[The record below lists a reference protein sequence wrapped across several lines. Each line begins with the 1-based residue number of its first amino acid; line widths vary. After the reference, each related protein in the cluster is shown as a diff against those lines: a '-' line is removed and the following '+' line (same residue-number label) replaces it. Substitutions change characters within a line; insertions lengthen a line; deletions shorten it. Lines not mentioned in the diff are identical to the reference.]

1 MDELARIAV
10 VEDDPT
16 ICTLLEMALKGA
28 GFRHVRLYG
37 RGDDALRDIRLLRP
51 DLVLLDV
58 MLPGLDG
65 FTVAK
70 RVREDPSLSATRIV
84 MLTAR
89 TESEDIVRGLDSGA
103 DDYVTKPFDRQVLL
117 ARIRAVLRRNA
128 TSAGASEF
136 DGLSIDE
143 DSRTAKLDGVDM
155 RLPPGEFK
163 ILALLVENRG
173 RVLTRQRILDAV
185 LPDDEKAVTER
196 TVDVQIAN
204 LRRHIGRWADH
215 IETIRGVGYRVC
227 AVPRCGTMGSGT
239 PRQAWLNYHDER
251 MRRASACKGDEG

>member
-103 DDYVTKPFDRQVLL
+103 DDYVTKPFSPSELAARVKAHL
-117 ARIRAVLRRNA
+117 ARYKRLVGSQVQKNETVEIRGIRIDKTFRP
-128 TSAGASEF
+128 AGAPRAYSR
-136 DGLSIDE
+136 
-143 DSRTAKLDGVDM
+143 RTAPQRNV
-155 RLPPGEFK
+155 RRGE
-163 ILALLVENRG
+163 
-173 RVLTRQRILDAV
+173 
-185 LPDDEKAVTER
+185 
-196 TVDVQIAN
+196 
-204 LRRHIGRWADH
+204 
-215 IETIRGVGYRVC
+215 
-227 AVPRCGTMGSGT
+227 
-239 PRQAWLNYHDER
+239 
-251 MRRASACKGDEG
+251 